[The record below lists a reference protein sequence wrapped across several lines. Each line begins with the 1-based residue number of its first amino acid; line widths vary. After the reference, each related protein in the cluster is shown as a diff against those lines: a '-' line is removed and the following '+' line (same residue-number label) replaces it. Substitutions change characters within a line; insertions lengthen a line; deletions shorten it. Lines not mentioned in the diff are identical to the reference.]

1 MSFSPRD
8 FRDCLGQFATG
19 VAVVTT
25 RANDG
30 TKAGITIN
38 SFASV
43 LLDPALV
50 LFSVDFRAATHDLFT
65 GECTRFC
72 INILRQE
79 QQALSDAFS
88 APGQHGWDKV
98 AHQDDCHSVPRFD
111 DCLATFS
118 CKRHAIHDGG
128 DHSIIVGRVQE
139 ISLGETGNPLLYY
152 GGRYRA
158 LDRE

>member
-25 RANDG
+25 RALDG

-43 LLDPALV
+43 SLEPALV
-50 LFSVDFRAATHDLFT
+50 LFSVDCRAATHDMFA

-79 QQALSDAFS
+79 QQTLSDLFS
-88 APGQHGWDKV
+88 SPGQNDWDGV
-98 AHQDDCHSVPRFD
+98 TYRDDCHGVPCLSD
-111 DCLATFS
+111 SLATFS

-128 DHSIIVGRVQE
+128 DHSIIVGQVQE
-139 ISLGETGNPLLYY
+139 IDLGKTGNPLLYY
-152 GGRYRA
+152 GGRYRG
-158 LDRE
+158 LDC